1 MANKASQK
9 EQITLNLS
17 LNPDTTPILYTDE
30 VHMSTNEFGLTLDII
45 QKMSMGEGRVVA
57 RIGMSRE
64 HARNLTEELGRL
76 LILTE
81 KGKTNQKN

>member
-1 MANKASQK
+1 MANKASQNEK
-9 EQITLNLS
+9 ITLNLS

-30 VHMSTNEFGLTLDII
+30 VHMSTNEFGVTLDVI
-45 QKMSMGEGRVVA
+45 QKMSVGEGRVVA

-64 HARNLTEELGRL
+64 HAKNLTEELGRL

-81 KGKTNQKN
+81 KRKGSIKN